1 MYKKLSTT
9 QKIVNKLNSGRNV
22 TWSFLKTKVK
32 SPRKLIDSLR
42 ASGMCIYRND
52 TAEGVAYRVGRPSR
66 AMIAAANAALGSTAL
81 AYFGN
86 TGASS

>member
-9 QKIVNKLNSGRNV
+9 QKIVNKLHSGRNV
-22 TWSFLKTKVK
+22 TWSYLKTKVK

-52 TAEGVAYRVGRPSR
+52 TTAGVAYRVGRPSR
-66 AMIAAANAALGSTAL
+66 AMIAAANAAMGSTAL

-86 TGASS
+86 TGASE